1 MRNVKLSIVTT
12 VSILLA
18 SQVFAT
24 GTGSFYEA
32 KLGGDL
38 SYHKVRLLEYS
49 EAGAG
54 TWLFRTNLPGVNGSF
69 AYDNLVSYMQQR
81 SIEANVSFPD
91 VTSQKVKLVDIS
103 LLSVNSYGDLMM
115 EKNFFEANPDKGL
128 FYNWPIVGSLVSP
141 NWLLEA
147 ERIKEVAALNVSID
161 NLPSLIPK
169 IRNAV
174 FSDVPSTIPTMI
186 FFHCEAGSDRT
197 GQVAGSY
204 MMQYHGYTAKQAF
217 EWDNE
222 VATRTIVQMSQN
234 GLLFYCWWLTYQ
246 QGYKNLDCM
255 NYSSASHVEI
265 PIIV

>member
-1 MRNVKLSIVTT
+1 MIVAAL
-12 VSILLA
+12 SILLT
-18 SQVFAT
+18 SYVSAT
-24 GTGSFYEA
+24 GGGSFYNP

-38 SYHKVRLLEYS
+38 SYHKVRLLEYN

-54 TWLFRTNLPGVNGSF
+54 TWLFRTNLPAVNGSF
-69 AYDNLVSYMQQR
+69 AYDTLVSYMQQR
-81 SIEANVSFPD
+81 SIEANVSFPNI
-91 VTSQKVKLVDIS
+91 TTQGVKLVDIS
-103 LLSVNSYGDLMM
+103 LLSVNSYSDIQI
-115 EKNFFEANPDKGL
+115 EKDFFEGNPDKGI

-141 NWLLEA
+141 NWLSEA
-147 ERIKEVAALNVSID
+147 ERIKEVAALNSSID

-174 FSDVPSTIPTMI
+174 LSDVPPSKPTMI

-204 MMQYHGYTAKQAF
+204 MMQYHGYTAKQAY

-222 VATRTIVQMSQN
+222 VAQRQIASMSQN

-255 NYSSASHVEI
+255 NYSIASDIEI
-265 PIIV
+265 PIII

>member
-1 MRNVKLSIVTT
+1 MKNVKLSIFTT
-12 VSILLA
+12 ISLMAALEVS
-18 SQVFAT
+18 AT
-24 GTGSFYEA
+24 GTRSTYDA
-32 KLGGDL
+32 KLGSGL
-38 SYHKVRLLEYS
+38 AYHKVRLLEYS

-54 TWLFRTNLPGVNGSF
+54 TWLFRTNLPAVNGTF
-69 AYDNLVSYMQQR
+69 AYDTLLSYMQQR
-81 SIEANVSFPD
+81 SIEANISFPD
-91 VTSQKVKLVDIS
+91 ISSEKVKLIDIS

-115 EKNFFEANPDKGL
+115 EKNFFEQNPDKGT

-141 NWLLEA
+141 NWLSEA

-161 NLPSLIPK
+161 NMPTLIPK

-174 FSDVPSTIPTMI
+174 FSDVPSSIPTII

-197 GQVAGSY
+197 GQVGGSY

-222 VATRTIVQMSQN
+222 VAQRTIETMSQN
-234 GLLFYCWWLTYQ
+234 GMLFYCWWLTYQ

-255 NYSSASHVEI
+255 NITSASDVEI

>member
-1 MRNVKLSIVTT
+1 M
-12 VSILLA
+12 
-18 SQVFAT
+18 
-24 GTGSFYEA
+24 
-32 KLGGDL
+32 
-38 SYHKVRLLEYS
+38 RLLEYS

-54 TWLFRTNLPGVNGSF
+54 TWLFRSNLPSVNGTF
-69 AYDNLVSYMQQR
+69 AYDTLISYMQQR

-91 VTSQKVKLVDIS
+91 ITSEKVKLIDIS
-103 LLSVNSYGDLMM
+103 LLNVASYGDLMM
-115 EKNFFEANPDKGL
+115 EKNFFEANPDKGT
-128 FYNWPIVGSLVSP
+128 FINWPIVGSLVSP
-141 NWLLEA
+141 NWLSEA

-169 IRNAV
+169 IRNAI
-174 FSDVPSTIPTMI
+174 FSDVPPTTPTII

-222 VATRTIVQMSQN
+222 VAQRTIEQMSQN
-234 GLLFYCWWLTYQ
+234 GMLFYCWWLTYQ

-255 NYSSASHVEI
+255 NITSASDVQI